1 MLRPGLDP
9 VPQSDLTGM
18 EACTYFFRCSCNS
31 CSLQVES
38 NAAQDALMCGNV
50 HWWLLGAGQVH
61 KLYVAGVSAGEG
73 EKGVVTVGTQDTET
87 YAETERTGWKTTLA
101 KPVSSATSQL
111 FVECINLGIVTDW
124 KESRG

>member
-1 MLRPGLDP
+1 
-9 VPQSDLTGM
+9 
-18 EACTYFFRCSCNS
+18 
-31 CSLQVES
+31 
-38 NAAQDALMCGNV
+38 MCGNV

-111 FVECINLGIVTDW
+111 FVECIDLRTVTDW